1 MSDSGVL
8 TGPVMT
14 GAREHR
20 VWAVV
25 EAARRV
31 AVERAIVP
39 RLVASTGLSREG
51 VELAL
56 VRHLEVAPT
65 DADVA
70 QLVACTPEAAAVAV
84 ILSANVFVGA
94 LRAIA
99 IACAASASV
108 VVRPSRRDSVFAEA
122 LVAMLPEIM
131 LAPALR
137 VEDVRAGELH
147 VYGRDETIADVRR
160 RAGEGVIVR
169 GHGAGM
175 GVAAI
180 TTRDEAIALADDVV
194 AFDQRGCLSPR
205 AAFVLGDVDGIA
217 AALHE
222 ALSAAIP
229 RGALSAEER
238 VEGERYV
245 ATMAYA
251 GRVLTGREHVIGI
264 AEEGAPLVVPPTG
277 RHLHLAPVTS
287 FAEATKL
294 LAPYRHAITAVGTD
308 ETEGAVIA
316 PSWARISAL
325 GRMQRPP
332 LDGPV
337 DGRQRS
343 PS

>member
-147 VYGRDETIADVRR
+147 VYG
-160 RAGEGVIVR
+160 
-169 GHGAGM
+169 
-175 GVAAI
+175 
-180 TTRDEAIALADDVV
+180 
-194 AFDQRGCLSPR
+194 
-205 AAFVLGDVDGIA
+205 
-217 AALHE
+217 
-222 ALSAAIP
+222 
-229 RGALSAEER
+229 
-238 VEGERYV
+238 
-245 ATMAYA
+245 
-251 GRVLTGREHVIGI
+251 
-264 AEEGAPLVVPPTG
+264 
-277 RHLHLAPVTS
+277 
-287 FAEATKL
+287 
-294 LAPYRHAITAVGTD
+294 
-308 ETEGAVIA
+308 
-316 PSWARISAL
+316 
-325 GRMQRPP
+325 
-332 LDGPV
+332 
-337 DGRQRS
+337 
-343 PS
+343 